1 MQAIFSGSSATKC
14 VRETVKKGGATI
26 RENLVVLN
34 IIVGGIFNYNLEHY
48 AKFSCFKERP

>member
-1 MQAIFSGSSATKC
+1 MQATFSGSSATKC

-34 IIVGGIFNYNLEHY
+34 STVGGIFNYNLEHY